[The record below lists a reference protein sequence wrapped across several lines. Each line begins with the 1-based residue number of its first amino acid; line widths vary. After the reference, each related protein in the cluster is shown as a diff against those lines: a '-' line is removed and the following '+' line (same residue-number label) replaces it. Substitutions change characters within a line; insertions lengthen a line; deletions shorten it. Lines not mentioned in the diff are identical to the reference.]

1 MKARN
6 TSWAKKILEI
16 FCAVKISDACEH
28 WTQTIHL
35 SLEGADGGLVPAER
49 RGEVAAEVEKG
60 GGGEGGLG
68 GGGGGVAAEEEGAEH
83 DGDHEGGEDDAQGDR
98 ALLALGQSGSV
109 M

>member
-1 MKARN
+1 MN
-6 TSWAKKILEI
+6 TNWAKKVLGI
-16 FCAVKISDACEH
+16 FSAVKISDACEH

-60 GGGEGGLG
+60 CGGEGGLG

>member
-6 TSWAKKILEI
+6 TSWATKILEI
-16 FCAVKISDACEH
+16 FSAVKISDACEH

-68 GGGGGVAAEEEGAEH
+68 GGGVAAEEEGAEH

>member
-6 TSWAKKILEI
+6 TNWAKKILEI
-16 FCAVKISDACEH
+16 FSAVKISDACEH

-60 GGGEGGLG
+60 CGGEGGL
-68 GGGGGVAAEEEGAEH
+68 GGGGVAAEEEGAEH

>member
-1 MKARN
+1 MKASN
-6 TSWAKKILEI
+6 TNWAIKILEI
-16 FCAVKISDACEH
+16 FSAVKISDACEH

-60 GGGEGGLG
+60 CGGEGGL
-68 GGGGGVAAEEEGAEH
+68 GGGGVAAEEEGAEH